1 MDVNE
6 REREKEIER
15 ERESKSNS
23 GIENEESNNSS
34 SNRAHKKKHTQ
45 KMYQL
50 IKSVEN
56 DSPSPPTLAAI
67 SSHAQ
72 SVKYL
77 FLKNGVALL

>member
-6 REREKEIER
+6 RASERASDGGKERE
-15 ERESKSNS
+15 
-23 GIENEESNNSS
+23 EENNS
-34 SNRAHKKKHTQ
+34 NIAQKNTRK

-50 IKSVEN
+50 IKLIQN